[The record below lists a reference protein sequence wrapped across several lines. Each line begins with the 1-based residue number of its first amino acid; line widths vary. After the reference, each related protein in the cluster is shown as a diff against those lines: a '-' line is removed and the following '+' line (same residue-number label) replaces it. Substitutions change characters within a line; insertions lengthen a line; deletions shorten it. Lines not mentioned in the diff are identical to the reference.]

1 MAVSKL
7 AAIPGLEALWRR
19 TLGDPRIPVAILDGP
34 VDRTHPSL
42 VAATLSEIETVVPR
56 AASRG
61 LACRHGTHVA
71 SIIFGQHNS
80 PVKGIAPR
88 SRGLIA
94 PVFADGAGGQ
104 VVPCSQIDLA
114 RAILQAIQAGCRVI
128 NISGGE
134 YIRPGA
140 AHPLLLQAI
149 NACAERGILVVAAA
163 GNDGCACLH
172 VPGGLPSVLAA
183 GAMDDWGQPLPSSNW
198 GGAYRTGG
206 ILAPGQNIVGAVPGG
221 GIAAQT
227 GTSYATAI
235 VSAVAALLMSL
246 QRLLGQNVNAAV
258 VRSALL
264 RSAIGCADPLEP
276 DCDRLLAGRLNIEG
290 AMSLILNESAFNGGR
305 QETDLPPSLQIEP
318 APPPLR
324 TGVSPASEAADED
337 RPAHE
342 PESPAPVTPVGAG
355 QAEVRPSGS
364 TAGCGCGG
372 TAAVPASMVFALGQL
387 GFDFGSEAR
396 RDSISQHMG
405 GNPADPLQIL
415 AYFETNPSEAESI
428 IWTLNL
434 DATPIYAIAPLGAFS
449 SEVYSRLR
457 EFLREQIAEG
467 VERVSVGGVLS
478 GQAVLMSGQT
488 LPVIRPALRCLNN
501 WTVQALAGAA
511 SKPAAKAAKLEHQP
525 ADEGLKGFL
534 ERVYHELRNLG
545 LAPEHRAINYAAT
558 NAFTAARIF
567 QQAANAKLAL
577 DSISVER
584 SPVCRPDSDCWD
596 VKLSFFD
603 PENVLRARRIFRYT
617 VDVSDVCP
625 VTVGDV
631 RSWPAR

>member
-1 MAVSKL
+1 M
-7 AAIPGLEALWRR
+7 PGLEALWRR
-19 TLGDPRIPVAILDGP
+19 TPGDPLIPVAILDGP
-34 VDRTHPSL
+34 VDRSHPSL
-42 VAATLSEIETVVPR
+42 ASGILSEIETVVPG

-71 SIIFGQHNS
+71 SIIFGQHTS
-80 PVKGIAPR
+80 PVRGIAPR
-88 SRGLIA
+88 NRGVIA
-94 PVFADGAGGQ
+94 PVFADGAGGE
-104 VVPCSQIDLA
+104 VVPCSQLDLA
-114 RAILQAIQAGCRVI
+114 RAVFQAIQAGCRVI

-149 NACAERGILVVAAA
+149 DACAERGILVVAAA

-172 VPGGLPSVLAA
+172 VPGGLPSVLAV
-183 GAMDDWGQPLPSSNW
+183 GAMDDLGRPLPSSNW
-198 GGAYRTGG
+198 GGAYRTSG
-206 ILAPGQNIVGAVPGG
+206 ILAPGQNILGAVPGG
-221 GIAAQT
+221 GVAAQT
-227 GTSYATAI
+227 GTSYSTAV
-235 VSAVAALLMSL
+235 VSGVAALLMSL
-246 QRLLGQNVNAAV
+246 QRVLGRNVNAAV

-264 RSAIGCADPLEP
+264 RSAVGCADPLEP
-276 DCDRLLAGRLNIEG
+276 ACDRLLAGRLNIEG
-290 AMSLILNESAFNGGR
+290 AMSLILNESAYNGGR
-305 QETDLPPSLQIEP
+305 QATDQPAAFQIDLAPPP
-318 APPPLR
+318 APPLR
-324 TGVSPASEAADED
+324 AGVLPASEAADG
-337 RPAHE
+337 E
-342 PESPAPVTPVGAG
+342 PPAPEPRAPDPIAPEGAVP
-355 QAEVRPSGS
+355 AAARPSAS
-364 TAGCGCGG
+364 TGGCGCGG
-372 TAAVPASMVFALGQL
+372 AASVPASLVFALGQL

-396 RDSISQHMG
+396 RDSISQHIG
-405 GNPADPLQIL
+405 ANAADPLQLL
-415 AYFETNPSEAESI
+415 AYLETNPSESESI

-457 EFLREQIAEG
+457 GFLREQIDEG
-467 VERVSVGGVLS
+467 VERVSVGGALS
-478 GQAVLMSGQT
+478 GKAVLMSGQA

-511 SKPAAKAAKLEHQP
+511 SKPAAKAAKPQHPP
-525 ADEGLKGFL
+525 ADESLKGFL

-567 QQAANAKLAL
+567 QQAANARLAL

-584 SPVCRPDSDCWD
+584 SPLCRPGSDCWD